1 MCSAS
6 HLSRYGRYA
15 RAALIDA
22 DPELHT
28 RPRFNGCVSFGHF
41 LLHREHA
48 SDSTPKPSLD
58 VSMMLPPYFATIR
71 QGSGPGDAL
80 RSRTVAPSSAPM
92 SVLKPAPSGLSSLG
106 RWIEDM
112 PRATAISLNCI
123 RRCWRMLSRRKI
135 GEKRGINHDHS
146 AVQAQLNWREQHRKL
161 LIP

>member
-28 RPRFNGCVSFGHF
+28 RLRFNGCVSFGHF
-41 LLHREHA
+41 LLHCGDA
-48 SDSTPKPSLD
+48 SGAAPRPAWEG
-58 VSMMLPPYFATIR
+58 SMMLPSYFAAFR

-80 RSRTVAPSSAPM
+80 RSRTLAPSSAPM

-106 RWIEDM
+106 RWIED
-112 PRATAISLNCI
+112 
-123 RRCWRMLSRRKI
+123 
-135 GEKRGINHDHS
+135 
-146 AVQAQLNWREQHRKL
+146 
-161 LIP
+161 

>member
-48 SDSTPKPSLD
+48 SDPTPKPSLD
-58 VSMMLPPYFATIR
+58 VSMMLPPYFATVW
-71 QGSGPGDAL
+71 QGSRPGDAL
-80 RSRTVAPSSAPM
+80 RSRTVARGD
-92 SVLKPAPSGLSSLG
+92 VGC
-106 RWIEDM
+106 EDRCQFAGNLWTSRNIRHPGNQFDQM
-112 PRATAISLNCI
+112 RPRLA
-123 RRCWRMLSRRKI
+123 
-135 GEKRGINHDHS
+135 
-146 AVQAQLNWREQHRKL
+146 
-161 LIP
+161 

>member
-6 HLSRYGRYA
+6 HLSRYGHYA

-48 SDSTPKPSLD
+48 SDPTPKPSLD
-58 VSMMLPPYFATIR
+58 VSMMLPPYFATIW

-80 RSRTVAPSSAPM
+80 RSRTVAPSSAL
-92 SVLKPAPSGLSSLG
+92 SVLKL
-106 RWIEDM
+106 
-112 PRATAISLNCI
+112 AISAARIAANL
-123 RRCWRMLSRRKI
+123 RETFAFL
-135 GEKRGINHDHS
+135 GISD
-146 AVQAQLNWREQHRKL
+146 
-161 LIP
+161 IPGLTSLTT